1 MIEYKAKKENY
12 MSVLERFLKYIS
24 IDTTSFED
32 AEEHVTKGQFILAKL
47 LEKELQDLKLDFV
60 HYDKKH
66 CYVYGILKGDSS
78 LPKIGFVSHLDT
90 SSAVPGNN
98 IKPNIIKNYDGKPRK
113 LNENILLS
121 SEDFPDLKNH
131 QGKTLV
137 TTDGTTLLGA
147 DDKAGIAEIMTMLE
161 YFSTHDKKHGD
172 IYICFTPNEEIGIG
186 VEHLNYELFNP
197 DFAYTVDGSDLGEF
211 SYENFNAAS
220 AVINIKGVS
229 THTGYA
235 KDKMV
240 NALVL
245 ANLINAGLPA
255 ERPENTEGKEG
266 FFHLEKL
273 NGTVTEATMK
283 YIIRDFDK
291 DNFQQRKETLQRIV
305 ENLNEEYNSPIT
317 LTIKD
322 TYRNMF
328 EVIEKESSLITGTL
342 DSIKS
347 LGIEPNVL
355 PIRGGTDGTDI
366 SYAGIPCP
374 NLGAGGHNF
383 HSVYEYV
390 AVEDM
395 EKTSEILVALVQ
407 NFAKED
413 TNKTLKK

>member
-1 MIEYKAKKENY
+1 
-12 MSVLERFLKYIS
+12 
-24 IDTTSFED
+24 
-32 AEEHVTKGQFILAKL
+32 
-47 LEKELQDLKLDFV
+47 
-60 HYDKKH
+60 
-66 CYVYGILKGDSS
+66 
-78 LPKIGFVSHLDT
+78 
-90 SSAVPGNN
+90 
-98 IKPNIIKNYDGKPRK
+98 
-113 LNENILLS
+113 
-121 SEDFPDLKNH
+121 
-131 QGKTLV
+131 
-137 TTDGTTLLGA
+137 
-147 DDKAGIAEIMTMLE
+147 
-161 YFSTHDKKHGD
+161 
-172 IYICFTPNEEIGIG
+172 
-186 VEHLNYELFNP
+186 
-197 DFAYTVDGSDLGEF
+197 
-211 SYENFNAAS
+211 
-220 AVINIKGVS
+220 
-229 THTGYA
+229 
-235 KDKMV
+235 MV

-291 DNFQQRKETLQRIV
+291 DNFQHRKEILQKIV
-305 ENLNEEYNSPIT
+305 ERLNEEYNNPIT
-317 LTIKD
+317 LTIQD

-328 EVIEKESSLITGTL
+328 EMIEKESSLITGTL